1 MDGYNPSSH
10 SILVRDIIIAWAVA
24 LAVCGIALAMPQSVQ
39 ESNSSSAKAG
49 IDIAIEEAIPSDSN
63 IVADR
68 GPSPEQ

>member
-39 ESNSSSAKAG
+39 ESDFSDAKVG
-49 IDIAIEEAIPSDSN
+49 MEIAIEEAIPRDTN
-63 IVADR
+63 LVA
-68 GPSPEQ
+68 GSGL